1 MEQKTPALWI
11 NEEEKII
18 SFHKEENCV
27 LKVFESSDDYMR
39 FILVHGRCGYRF
51 K

>member
-1 MEQKTPALWI
+1 MQKALPALWI

-27 LKVFESSDDYMR
+27 LKVFESPDDYEN
-39 FILVHGRCGYRF
+39 FILIRGRCGYRF